1 MDTLLQQRAMKTV
14 KGLEDLAN
22 EGKLIELG
30 LFLKKES
37 TERIIS
43 MTLWWEKERQ
53 IQTLI
58 SINL

>member
-43 MTLWWEKERQ
+43 MTLWWEK
-53 IQTLI
+53 
-58 SINL
+58 